1 MTRSRGLVVPEAR
14 YVGTGKFGVSA
25 IAKLHRWKD
34 GANADDGPN
43 RPWNTAELAWYN
55 RVRNENLA
63 RRKALVARSMA
74 MNGPPARIM
83 PLEETRR

>member
-1 MTRSRGLVVPEAR
+1 MTRSRGLVAPEAR
-14 YVGTGKFGVSA
+14 YVGNGKYGISA

-43 RPWNTAELAWYN
+43 RPWNSHELAWYE
-55 RVRNENLA
+55 RIRAENLA
-63 RRKALVARSMA
+63 RREALVARSVE

-83 PLEETRR
+83 PIEESRV